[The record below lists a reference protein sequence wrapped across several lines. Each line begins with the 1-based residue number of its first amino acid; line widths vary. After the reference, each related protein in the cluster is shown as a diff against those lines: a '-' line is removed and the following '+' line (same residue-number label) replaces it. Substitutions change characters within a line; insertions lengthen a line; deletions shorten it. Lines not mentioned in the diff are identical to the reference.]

1 MLRRP
6 PSSTLTA
13 TRCPFTTLVRSRLML
28 VALWL
33 GRICG
38 TEAKTRIP
46 LRLPWFIV
54 GFLVIAAINSL
65 VTIPEPAQDAAAMGA
80 QALLLLAIVATAM
93 KARLH
98 LLPDQGWRSFAPII
112 VRSEERRVG
121 KECVSTWRSRGSPYN

>member
-65 VTIPEPAQDAAAMGA
+65 VTIPVPAQDAAAMGA

-93 KARLH
+93 KARLQ
-98 LLPDQGWRSFAPII
+98 DR
-112 VRSEERRVG
+112 
-121 KECVSTWRSRGSPYN
+121 KSTRLNSSH